1 MLAVDED
8 QVLADLRALAG
19 FGKLDTGVNRP
30 AFTDADLAAREWLR
44 CCMQAAGL
52 EAVIDGIGNVYGQ
65 APGADRTVLL
75 GSHTDTVPDGG
86 WLDGALG
93 VIFGL
98 EVVRAWRRA
107 HPDDGVGVDLISF
120 SDEEGT
126 WLACLGSRSFCDVLT
141 DAELARVRTRAGE
154 RLLDRLAHAGL
165 QNRPLVRLDPKR
177 HSAYI
182 EAHIEQGPRLVSCA
196 INIGVV
202 TGIVGLRRYLVL
214 FRGRADHAGTTPM
227 ETRRDA
233 ASALFAFANALAD
246 RLREAGGPESV
257 WNYGIVAVRPGA
269 ANVVPAEAELTV
281 EFRDLSP
288 TVIERMDA
296 AFHATVRASDGALG
310 VAVSTTPDGALE
322 PTAMDERLIGAFA
335 QAAAEAGA
343 SHIRMPSGAGHDA
356 MILARRI
363 PSAMMFVP
371 SIDGR
376 SHDISEDTR
385 EDDIRRGLR
394 VFAAAAEKIL
404 DDLKQTSRRT
414 AAVSSGEKERAP

>member
-44 CCMQAAGL
+44 QRMHAAGL
-52 EAVIDGIGNVYGQ
+52 DAVIDGIGNVYGQ
-65 APGADRTVLL
+65 APGADRTVLI
-75 GSHTDTVPDGG
+75 GSHTDTVPNGG

-98 EVVRAWRRA
+98 EVVRAWGRA
-107 HPDDGVGVDLISF
+107 RSEDALGVDLISF
-120 SDEEGT
+120 ADEEGT
-126 WLACLGSRSFCDVLT
+126 WLACLGSRSFCGALA
-141 DAELARVRTRAGE
+141 DAELAQARTRTGE
-154 RLLDRLAHAGL
+154 RLLDRLVHAGL

-177 HSAYI
+177 HGAYL

-196 INIGVV
+196 IDLGIV
-202 TGIVGLRRYLVL
+202 TGIVGLRRYVVR

-227 ETRRDA
+227 GTRRDA
-233 ASALFAFANALAD
+233 ASGLFVFANALAD

-288 TVIERMDA
+288 TTIERMDA
-296 AFHATVRASDGALG
+296 ALHATVRTSDGVLG
-310 VAVSTTPDGALE
+310 VAVSITPDGSLE
-322 PTAMDERLIGAFA
+322 PTAMDESLIGALTE
-335 QAAAEAGA
+335 AAAEVGA

-356 MILARRI
+356 MILARWI

-394 VFAAAAEKIL
+394 VFAAATEKVL
-404 DDLKQTSRRT
+404 DDLKQTSRPA
-414 AAVSSGEKERAP
+414 AAVSSGERERAP

>member
-44 CCMQAAGL
+44 HRMQAAGL
-52 EAVIDGIGNVYGQ
+52 DAVIDRVGNVYGQ

-75 GSHTDTVPDGG
+75 GSHTDTVPNGG

-98 EVVRAWRRA
+98 EVVRAWQRARA
-107 HPDDGVGVDLISF
+107 HDALGVDLISF

-126 WLACLGSRSFCDVLT
+126 WLACLGSRSFCGALT
-141 DAELARVRTRAGE
+141 DAELARVRARSGE
-154 RLLDRLAHAGL
+154 RLFDRFAQTGL
-165 QNRPLVRLDPKR
+165 QNRPLALLDPKR
-177 HSAYI
+177 HSAYL

-196 INIGVV
+196 IDIGVV
-202 TGIVGLRRYLVL
+202 TGIVGLRRYVVL

-227 ETRRDA
+227 GMRRDA
-233 ASALFAFANALAD
+233 ASALFVFANTLAD
-246 RLREAGGPESV
+246 RLRKAGGPESA
-257 WNYGIVAVRPGA
+257 WNCGIVAVRPGA

-288 TVIERMDA
+288 TILERMDA
-296 AFHATVRASDGALG
+296 AFHATVQASDGALG
-310 VAVSTTPDGALE
+310 VAVSAMSDGALE
-322 PTAMDERLIGAFA
+322 PTAMDESLIGVFA
-335 QAAAEAGA
+335 EAAAEAGA

-371 SIDGR
+371 SVDGR

-394 VFAAAAEKIL
+394 VFGTAAAKVL
-404 DDLKQTSRRT
+404 DELK
-414 AAVSSGEKERAP
+414 

>member
-1 MLAVDED
+1 
-8 QVLADLRALAG
+8 
-19 FGKLDTGVNRP
+19 
-30 AFTDADLAAREWLR
+30 
-44 CCMQAAGL
+44 MQAAGL
-52 EAVIDGIGNVYGQ
+52 DAVIDRVGNVYGQ

-75 GSHTDTVPDGG
+75 GSHTDTVPNGG

-98 EVVRAWRRA
+98 EVVRAWQRA
-107 HPDDGVGVDLISF
+107 RPHDALGVDLISF

-126 WLACLGSRSFCDVLT
+126 WLACLGSRSFCGALT
-141 DAELARVRTRAGE
+141 DAELARVRARSGE
-154 RLLDRLAHAGL
+154 RLFDRFAQTGL
-165 QNRPLVRLDPKR
+165 QNRPLALLDPKR
-177 HSAYI
+177 HSAYL

-196 INIGVV
+196 IDIGVV
-202 TGIVGLRRYLVL
+202 TGIVGLRRYVVL

-227 ETRRDA
+227 GMRRDA
-233 ASALFAFANALAD
+233 ASALFVFANTLAD
-246 RLREAGGPESV
+246 RLRKAGGPESV
-257 WNYGIVAVRPGA
+257 WNCGIVAVRPGA

-288 TVIERMDA
+288 TILERMDA
-296 AFHATVRASDGALG
+296 VFHATVQATDGALG
-310 VAVSTTPDGALE
+310 VAVSAMSDGSLE
-322 PTAMDERLIGAFA
+322 PTAMDESLIGVFA
-335 QAAAEAGA
+335 EAAAEAGA

-371 SIDGR
+371 SVDGR

-394 VFAAAAEKIL
+394 VFGTAAAKVL
-404 DDLKQTSRRT
+404 DELK
-414 AAVSSGEKERAP
+414 

>member
-8 QVLADLRALAG
+8 QVVADLRALAG

-30 AFTDADLAAREWLR
+30 AFTDADLAAREWLGR
-44 CCMQAAGL
+44 RMQAAGL
-52 EAVIDGIGNVYGQ
+52 DAVIDGMGNVYGE

-75 GSHTDTVPDGG
+75 GSHTDTVPNGG

-98 EVVRAWRRA
+98 EVVRAWRRTRS
-107 HPDDGVGVDLISF
+107 DDGVGVDLISF

-126 WLACLGSRSFCDVLT
+126 WLACLGSRSFCDMLT
-141 DAELARVRTRAGE
+141 DAELARVRARTGE

-177 HSAYI
+177 HSAYL
-182 EAHIEQGPRLVSCA
+182 EAHIEQGPRLASCA

-202 TGIVGLRRYLVL
+202 TGIVGLRRYVVL

-288 TVIERMDA
+288 AIIERMDA
-296 AFHATVRASDGALG
+296 AFHATVQASDGALG
-310 VAVSTTPDGALE
+310 VAVSTTPDGSLE
-322 PTAMDERLIGAFA
+322 PTAMDESLIGAFA
-335 QAAAEAGA
+335 QAAAETGA

-394 VFAAAAEKIL
+394 VFAVAAEKIL
-404 DDLKQTSRRT
+404 DDLKQTGRRA

>member
-19 FGKLDTGVNRP
+19 FGKLATGVNRP
-30 AFTDADLAAREWLR
+30 AFTNADLAAREWLGR
-44 CCMQAAGL
+44 RMQAAGL
-52 EAVIDGIGNVYGQ
+52 DAVIDGVGNVYGQ

-75 GSHTDTVPDGG
+75 GSHTDTVPNGG

-98 EVVRAWRRA
+98 EVVRARRRA

-141 DAELARVRTRAGE
+141 DAELARVRARTGE

-165 QNRPLVRLDPKR
+165 QNRPLVRVDPKR
-177 HSAYI
+177 HCAYL
-182 EAHIEQGPRLVSCA
+182 EAHIEQGPRLVSSA
-196 INIGVV
+196 IDIGVV
-202 TGIVGLRRYLVL
+202 TGIVGLRRYVVL

-227 ETRRDA
+227 ATRHDA

-246 RLREAGGPESV
+246 RLREAGGLESV

-322 PTAMDERLIGAFA
+322 PTAMDESLIGAFV

-356 MILARRI
+356 MVLARRI

-371 SIDGR
+371 SVDGR

-394 VFAAAAEKIL
+394 VFAAAAGKIL
-404 DDLKQTSRRT
+404 NDLKQTS
-414 AAVSSGEKERAP
+414 